1 MKLTN
6 HFSDKSNHFAFKLLI
21 LVILSS
27 TFVTAILLVSGPV
40 KLVPQILLGLMF
52 AHSVEL
58 IHELGHHVLFF
69 NERIN
74 RWLGVVLGFPMLV
87 SFSRYKALHGFH
99 HRALGTPEDKESFN
113 YSYESLT
120 SLPGFL
126 FHLSMLGH
134 YSNSLNLMR
143 ASVFGE
149 IREENV
155 PSSVL
160 QRIRNEFR
168 LMAALLLIMLV
179 LSIWLQTSIFVD
191 IWLIPL
197 LLSASIAHA
206 LIELP
211 EHLGCDS
218 KTTNLFQNT
227 RTIRTSKLMNWYV
240 NGNNFHVEHHINPS
254 WPIDRLSE
262 LHNQVALQIEHLEPS
277 YWAFYRKFLS
287 NLYHRS
293 VRQKNQVDLSTT
305 EFVKK

>member
-1 MKLTN
+1 MKLTDEP
-6 HFSDKSNHFAFKLLI
+6 SDKSGNFTVKLLI
-21 LVILSS
+21 LVILTSA
-27 TFVTAILLVSGPV
+27 FVTAILLVSAPA

-58 IHELGHHVLFF
+58 QHELGHRVIFSS
-69 NERIN
+69 ERLN
-74 RWLGVVLGFPMLV
+74 RWVGVVVGLPMLV

-120 SLPGFL
+120 SLPGFFL
-126 FHLSMLGH
+126 HLSMLGH
-134 YSNSLNLMR
+134 YSSSLNLMR
-143 ASVFGE
+143 ASVIGE
-149 IREENV
+149 IRENV
-155 PSSVL
+155 PSSIS

-179 LSIWLQTSIFVD
+179 LSISLRTSIFLN

-197 LLSASIAHA
+197 LLSAGPAHA

-211 EHLGCDS
+211 EHLGCDN
-218 KTTNLFQNT
+218 KTTNPFQNT
-227 RTIRTSKLMNWYV
+227 RTIRASKLMTWYV

-262 LHNQVALQIEHLEPS
+262 LHSQFASKSEHLEPS
-277 YWAFYRKFLS
+277 YWAFYRKLLWDS
-287 NLYHRS
+287 YRRS
-293 VRQKNQVDLSTT
+293 VKQGSQVNLRSP
-305 EFVKK
+305 F